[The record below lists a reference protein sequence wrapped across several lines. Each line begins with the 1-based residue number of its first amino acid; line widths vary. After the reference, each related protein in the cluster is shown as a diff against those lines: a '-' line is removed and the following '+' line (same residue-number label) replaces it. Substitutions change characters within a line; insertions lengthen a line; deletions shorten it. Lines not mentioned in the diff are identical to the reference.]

1 MQVNGIDHVNI
12 ATADLDGTVRFY
24 QDLLGFSPGPTP
36 NSPDGA
42 MGRWL
47 HDTTGQPIIH
57 LMVLDPAKHQGG
69 SSAHATG
76 TIDHV
81 AIACVGFHEIMQR
94 CEELGIPYQVNDRR
108 YFGLRQIFATD
119 PNNVKLELNFQGD

>member
-12 ATADLDGTVRFY
+12 ATADLDGTARFY
-24 QDLLGFSPGPTP
+24 QELLGLSPGGTP

-47 HDTTGQPIIH
+47 HDATGAPIIH
-57 LMVLDPAKHQGG
+57 LMHLDPDKHKGNG
-69 SSAHATG
+69 SDHATG

-81 AIACVGFHEIMQR
+81 AIACEGFHEIMQR
-94 CEELGIPYQVNDRR
+94 CEEMGIAFQVNDRQ

-119 PNNVKLELNFQGD
+119 PNNVKLELNFKGD